1 MLGWGG
7 GGSVGEAQ
15 GGGSLSSALNAA
27 GYELICFTAGGA
39 EHTQSPSLSYRL
51 PVSPFL
57 SLALIHTHSGR
68 YPYTCIIH
76 VAAVKVLRRRHQ
88 RAPEL
93 T

>member
-1 MLGWGG
+1 MLEWGG
-7 GGSVGEAQ
+7 GGRVGRAR

-39 EHTQSPSLSYRL
+39 EHTQSPSLSPCL
-51 PVSPFL
+51 PLSPSL
-57 SLALIHTHSGR
+57 SLSHTHSGR